1 MNAYAEAAAL
11 VDPCI
16 DPCIDPRIDPI
27 TLEVVRNKLEGI
39 ANEMQAT
46 LLFSAFSPIV
56 KEAMDCSAALFTAD
70 GQTIAQATAIPIHL
84 ATMIPALRAVI
95 DKYPVESMQAGDVYI
110 LNDPYCGGT
119 HLPDITLFVPVFG
132 AGRLYAFSVAT
143 VHHQDVGGMSP
154 GSIPTNATEIYQ
166 EGLRIPPLKYIEAGV
181 INPTLQAILRY
192 NIRLPDTFAGDL
204 NAQLAACK
212 VGARRLNEL
221 CARHGPDM
229 LERCFV
235 QLLDRSEAMTRDALR
250 KLPDGTYRYVDYLD
264 NDGVKLDRQ
273 VRIEVAVTVKD
284 GTMHC
289 DFTGTDRQL
298 RGPLNCVPSST
309 QAAAY
314 YAVRALT
321 GAQIPTNGGCFRP
334 VTLHLP
340 EGSLVN
346 PIAPAPV
353 NARTATIKRICGM
366 IVGAFAEADP
376 ARVPAASAGLS
387 LMLAFGGKRDDGRH
401 FIISELIAA
410 GTGASGRSD
419 GVDCLQ
425 TDGSNSMNQ
434 PIEALCMD
442 APIRVVRFGLR
453 RDSGGAGQQ
462 RGGLGVVK
470 EYEFLADDIRL
481 TYRGERHF
489 TAARGSQGGAPG
501 AMSRAAIHRADGR
514 VDTIASKTTTSVSRG
529 DRLVVETAGGG
540 GFGSPA
546 ARAPQLVTADIANGK
561 ISITAA
567 ESLYRPLPSNA

>member
-1 MNAYAEAAAL
+1 MNAHTEVATL
-11 VDPCI
+11 
-16 DPCIDPRIDPI
+16 IDPI

-95 DKYPVESMQAGDVYI
+95 TKYPVGSMQPGDVYI

-132 AGRLYAFSVAT
+132 NGRLYAFSVAT

-166 EGLRIPPLKYIEAGV
+166 EGLRIPPLKYIEAGT
-181 INPTLQAILRY
+181 INPTLQELLRY
-192 NIRLPDTFAGDL
+192 NIRLPETFAGDL

-212 VGARRLNEL
+212 VGERRLDEL

-229 LERCFV
+229 LEQCFV
-235 QLLDRSEAMTRDALR
+235 QLLDRSERMTREALR
-250 KLPDGTYRYVDYLD
+250 KLPEGTYRYVDYLD
-264 NDGVKLDRQ
+264 NDGVDLDRQ

-321 GAQIPTNGGCFRP
+321 DSQIPTNGGCFRP

-346 PIAPAPV
+346 PMAPAPV

-366 IVGAFAEADP
+366 IVGAFAEAHP
-376 ARVPAASAGLS
+376 ERVPAASAGLS
-387 LMLAFGGKRDDGRH
+387 LMLAFGGTRADGRP

-410 GTGASGRSD
+410 GTGASARAD

-434 PIEALCMD
+434 PIEALSMD
-442 APIRVVRFGLR
+442 SPIRVTRFALR
-453 RDSGGAGQQ
+453 RDSGGAGRF

-489 TAARGSQGGAPG
+489 TAARGSQGGGAG

-514 VDTIASKTTTSVSRG
+514 IDEIASKTTTVVSRG
-529 DRLVVETAGGG
+529 DRLIVETAGGG
-540 GFGSPA
+540 GFGAPA
-546 ARAPQLVTADIANGK
+546 ARAPERVVADVANGK
-561 ISITAA
+561 ISRASAA
-567 ESLYRPLPSNA
+567 ALYGASQRADALVD